1 MRLRERLARADARA
15 ARLDRSRRALLRRV
29 RYATVDLAVHGERPA
44 AVRRPSPAGGW
55 TPGDAWRDARRVL
68 EVVAGVAIVVF
79 AVALPWALLG
89 AAVVAAG
96 RALRRR
102 RREAALGG

>member
-15 ARLDRSRRALLRRV
+15 ARLDRARRTLLRRV
-29 RYATVDLAVHGERPA
+29 RYATVDLSVTASARRGA
-44 AVRRPSPAGGW
+44 AAAPGGPW
-55 TPGDAWRDARRVL
+55 TPGDAWHDARRVL
-68 EVVAGVAIVVF
+68 EVVAGVAIVAV
-79 AVALPWALLG
+79 AVALPWVLLG
-89 AAVVAAG
+89 AAAVAAA